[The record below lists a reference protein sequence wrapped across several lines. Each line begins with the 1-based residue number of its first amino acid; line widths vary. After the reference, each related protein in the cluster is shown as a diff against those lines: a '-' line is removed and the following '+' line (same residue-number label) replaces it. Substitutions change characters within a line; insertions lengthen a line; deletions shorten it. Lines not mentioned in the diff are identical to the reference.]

1 MKRPTTALLFSAL
14 LATGAMSSAWAQS
27 PEPAA
32 PAPAAAPEAPAAAP
46 AAAPEPTAAP
56 APAPA
61 AAPAAPV
68 AAPRPAADPAPIPTD
83 PTTPPAGP
91 AGNTFPALR
100 TGSSDG
106 TPPGDSVP
114 SLPTSPVPNPHALP
128 SAPELNHAAGHGA
141 GDVATSPLPP
151 FEGGEPGAHGAVAH
165 PGEAHEGPVIENWWS
180 WDYGPGKT
188 YHHPPFGF
196 ALINFVVFLLIM
208 GKLFGKSFTDFLR
221 TRHTEVRHAIDR
233 AREAQEHAER
243 HLKQIEE
250 RSRSLESEIAE
261 MLASFRRQ
269 AEAER
274 AAIVQRAEAEAASL
288 LKDAETQAKAAIE
301 GARRSLEQ
309 KTALLAIDLAEK
321 LVRSRLRDDDQRRL
335 NEQYVAQLEALNPA
349 AKATGAA
356 SVNGKESL

>member
-1 MKRPTTALLFSAL
+1 MKRHTTALLLSAL
-14 LATGAMSSAWAQS
+14 VATGAIGAAWAQS
-27 PEPAA
+27 PEQA
-32 PAPAAAPEAPAAAP
+32 PAPAAAPEAPAAA
-46 AAAPEPTAAP
+46 AP

-61 AAPAAPV
+61 AAAEPTAPAPKPAAAQPA
-68 AAPRPAADPAPIPTD
+68 AAPAPTPTD

-114 SLPTSPVPNPHALP
+114 SLPTSPIPTPNVLP
-128 SAPELNHAAGHGA
+128 ASPELGHGTGHGA
-141 GDVATSPLPP
+141 ADVASSPLPP
-151 FEGGEPGAHGAVAH
+151 FEGGEPGAHGSVAH
-165 PGEAHEGPVIENWWS
+165 AGGHGEAHEGPVIENWWS

-250 RSRSLESEIAE
+250 RSRSLEAEIAE

-274 AAIVQRAEAEAASL
+274 AAIVHRAESEAASL

-309 KTALLAIDLAEK
+309 KAALLAIDLAEK
-321 LVRSRLRDDDQRRL
+321 LLRSRLRDDDQRRL

-349 AKATGAA
+349 AKTGAA
-356 SVNGKESL
+356 SVNGKESP